1 MISAAVGTYYEK
13 ILKGG
18 EQPLLFVR
26 SLQLSN
32 NKLKMKQFGDKARF
46 YTNYYYFF
54 KDIFSIIF
62 TGLCVMIKD
71 GEAVRRLGFFYGFDA
86 FTFFIAL
93 AQAVGGILVG
103 ATIKYADNILKT
115 FASAIS
121 IVLSCILSYWV
132 LGDLNLAPTFTL
144 GAFIIIAATT
154 IYSRASNSSIKD
166 QESDMA
172 NKDSSN
178 IFPTK
183 IP

>member
-1 MISAAVGTYYEK
+1 
-13 ILKGG
+13 
-18 EQPLLFVR
+18 
-26 SLQLSN
+26 
-32 NKLKMKQFGDKARF
+32 
-46 YTNYYYFF
+46 
-54 KDIFSIIF
+54 
-62 TGLCVMIKD
+62 MIKD
-71 GEAVRRLGFFYGFDA
+71 GEPVRRLGFFYGFDA